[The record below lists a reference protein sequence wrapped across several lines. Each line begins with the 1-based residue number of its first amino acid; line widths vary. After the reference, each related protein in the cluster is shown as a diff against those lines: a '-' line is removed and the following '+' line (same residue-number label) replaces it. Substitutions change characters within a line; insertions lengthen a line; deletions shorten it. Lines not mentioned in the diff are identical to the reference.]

1 MNKENIVVTGYPS
14 YKMIGAD
21 GLIEAEWEGPNLVV
35 TAGKNALAAWLA
47 ATSQSSSFMP
57 YTAIGE
63 GAVAPLVTDTAL
75 GSEVTRLANTPSSST
90 NVFILA
96 ATFGPGVGTSLGLTE
111 ASLFSAAV
119 AGDML
124 CRQVFAAQP
133 KAAGSTLL
141 VTWSITLS

>member
-1 MNKENIVVTGYPS
+1 MNKDNIVVTGHPY

-21 GLIEAEWEGPNLVV
+21 GLIEAEWDGPNLVV

-47 ATSQSSSFMP
+47 AGSQSTSFMP

-75 GSEVTRLANTPSSST
+75 GSQVTRIANTPSSST
-90 NVFILA
+90 NVFSLSA
-96 ATFGPGVGTSLGLTE
+96 SFGPGVGTSTGLTE
-111 ASLFSAAV
+111 AGLFSAAV
-119 AGDML
+119 AGTML
-124 CRQVFAAQP
+124 CRQTFASQA